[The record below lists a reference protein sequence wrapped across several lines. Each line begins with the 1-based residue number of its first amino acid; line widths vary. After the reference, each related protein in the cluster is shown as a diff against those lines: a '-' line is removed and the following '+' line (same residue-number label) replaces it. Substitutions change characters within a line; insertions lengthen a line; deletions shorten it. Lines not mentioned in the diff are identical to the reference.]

1 MEISMRNRMT
11 PLLSFFFALIVTGQA
26 WALPFFGGASLNYTK
41 EDEITR
47 PGVWAN
53 WDYTLPG
60 QRPVD
65 GGSEAYKKAAK
76 FPYVRGARLRVYF
89 PANTGIGRNI
99 KEAYWT
105 GDQRLKLKQRDPM
118 KYYPGKGWG
127 FELIF
132 GEDDCLVRGVGPY
145 TFWAVLKINDARRTR
160 EGLGPIGGSRLADVK
175 AEWPINFVVYDAPE
189 GPLTRRRIAD
199 AQIAKGAGG
208 VTLTAPREEEIIVPF
223 PGEPTENT
231 APSTQQGATQMAPQQ
246 STPQGKDWTVTIK
259 LEGANFTSAWFRI
272 EATDSNGERMV
283 DWVHVANV
291 QAQID
296 LPYEVDKF
304 ELWIVSGE
312 NDKGGTK
319 IPCTYSARNRN
330 PAVVTNNARR

>member
-1 MEISMRNRMT
+1 MRTRIT
-11 PLLSFFFALIVTGQA
+11 LLSLLFALIVCQSA
-26 WALPFFGGASLNYTK
+26 WAIPFFGGASLNYTK

-47 PGVWAN
+47 PGIWAE
-53 WDYTLPG
+53 WEFRAPG

-65 GGSEAYKKAAK
+65 GGSDAYKKAAK
-76 FPYVRGARLRVYF
+76 FPFIEGAELLVFF
-89 PANTGIGRNI
+89 PVNTGLGRDLP
-99 KEAYWT
+99 EAWWT
-105 GDQRLKLKQRDPM
+105 GDQRLKLKKRESM
-118 KYYPGKGWG
+118 RYIPGKGWS
-127 FELIF
+127 F
-132 GEDDCLVRGVGPY
+132 
-145 TFWAVLKINDARRTR
+145 VLKFGRNEEYIRDVGKYVFSAVVKVNDARRTR
-160 EGLGPIGGSRLADVK
+160 EGLGPIGSSRLADVK
-175 AEWPINFVVYDAPE
+175 AEWPISFVVYDAPE

-223 PGEPTENT
+223 PGESVENT
-231 APSTQQGATQMAPQQ
+231 QPSKPQGTTSPQ

-304 ELWIVSGE
+304 ELWVVRGE
-312 NDKGGTK
+312 NDKSGIK
-319 IPCTYSARNRN
+319 IPCVYSARNPK
-330 PAVVTNNARR
+330 PAVVTNNARH